1 MAKMIA
7 LALLVAAPLSAVPAV
22 AAPANIGTISTLEAV
37 ASVNPNDGGTAI
49 ELAQA
54 YLRADRPGEAMNHYR
69 RALALDNVML
79 ETRFGDAIWSH
90 TVARQ
95 ALKTVTALSAR

>member
-7 LALLVAAPLSAVPAV
+7 LALLVAAPLSAPAV
-22 AAPANIGTISTLEAV
+22 AAPAGSGSVSTLEAV
-37 ASVNPNDGGTAI
+37 TLVNPNDGGTAI

-54 YLRADRPGEAMNHYR
+54 YLRADRPGEAMTAYR
-69 RALALDNVML
+69 RALTLDNVML
-79 ETRFGDAIWSH
+79 ETRFGDAVWSH

-95 ALKTVTALSAR
+95 ALKHETALSAR

>member
-22 AAPANIGTISTLEAV
+22 AAPANPSVSTLEAV
-37 ASVNPNDGGTAI
+37 TLVNPNDGGTAI

-95 ALKTVTALSAR
+95 ALKTVTAVSAR